1 MAYKNIFFNPPVWAD
16 ANFKTNSLGFLTST
30 CGDKKYLLKPS
41 VIGHFLVIKAGEH
54 YLIPCKKLALKT
66 IMVKNGSENK
76 ITTKIFSI
84 FQCIFSCLH
93 VFLSF
98 KDSFL
103 LDT

>member
-1 MAYKNIFFNPPVWAD
+1 MAYKKIFFNPQVWAD
-16 ANFKTNSLGFLTST
+16 ANFKTNLLGFLTST
-30 CGDKKYLLKPS
+30 CGDEKYLLKPS
-41 VIGHFLVIKAGEH
+41 VIGHFIVIKVGEH
-54 YLIPCKKLALKT
+54 YLIPCKKLALQ
-66 IMVKNGSENK
+66 MVINGSENK